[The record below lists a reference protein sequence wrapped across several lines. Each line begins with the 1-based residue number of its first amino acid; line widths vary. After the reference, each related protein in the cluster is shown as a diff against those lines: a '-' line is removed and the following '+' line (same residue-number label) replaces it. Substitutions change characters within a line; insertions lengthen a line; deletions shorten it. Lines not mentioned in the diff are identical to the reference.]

1 MAEIREE
8 IGSALLSARKK
19 AHITR
24 VDIAS
29 RLGVS
34 DVAVYYWEIGR
45 NPIDVDVFKKYCDI
59 VHVDWIDML
68 ESLPSE
74 KKKSKIDN

>member
-1 MAEIREE
+1 MTEIRKD
-8 IGSALLSARKK
+8 IGRALLQARKK

-34 DVAVYYWEIGR
+34 DAAVYYWEIGR

-59 VHVDWIDML
+59 VHVDWIDVL
-68 ESLPSE
+68 KSLPSE
-74 KKKSKIDN
+74 KKKSKDS

>member
-1 MAEIREE
+1 MAEIRKE
-8 IGSALLSARKK
+8 IGSALLQARKK

-45 NPIDVDVFKKYCDI
+45 NPIDVDVFKRYCDI
-59 VHVDWIDML
+59 VHADWIEVL
-68 ESLPSE
+68 KSLPSE
-74 KKKSKIDN
+74 RKKN